1 MTEILIQILLVL
13 AIAAV
18 AILIVVLWRCNT
30 VLIDV
35 SDTTKIAKKRA
46 EDFDAWLSQAETTIK
61 DFANSFKS
69 FLNTFEQ
76 LKSIKN
82 KMTAFLE
89 PDSEKTDKIK
99 KSESKK
105 EE

>member
-1 MTEILIQILLVL
+1 MTDVLIQILLVF
-13 AIAAV
+13 AIVAACM
-18 AILIVVLWRCNT
+18 LIVVLCRWNA
-30 VLIDV
+30 VLTDV

-46 EDFDAWLSQAETTIK
+46 QDFDLWLTQTETTIK
-61 DFANSFKS
+61 DFASSFKS

-89 PDSEKTDKIK
+89 PDSEKADG
-99 KSESKK
+99 SKK
-105 EE
+105 TAA